1 MEPADALRAVTAVPA
16 RIAGM
21 QDRIGS
27 LKEGMDADCV
37 LWSGDPL
44 DIRNHVQAVFISGAL
59 EYRRTT

>member
-1 MEPADALRAVTAVPA
+1 MADLSIHTL
-16 RIAGM
+16 INKMDKDFQSG
-21 QDRIGS
+21 IGS